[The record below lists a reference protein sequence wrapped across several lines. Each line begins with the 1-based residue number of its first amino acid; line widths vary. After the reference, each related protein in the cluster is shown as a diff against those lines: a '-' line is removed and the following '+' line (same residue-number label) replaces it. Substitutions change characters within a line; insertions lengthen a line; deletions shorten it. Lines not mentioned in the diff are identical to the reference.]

1 MNSQKIVS
9 IDEYIQSFPK
19 EVQTILSKVRK
30 TIQKEAPNATEAI
43 RYAIPTF
50 IQNGNLVHFAA
61 FKKHLG
67 FYSLPTGN
75 QKFIKE
81 IKKYKHGKGSIQFQ
95 YDEPIP
101 YDLIRK
107 IVQFR
112 IKENELN
119 LKKKRK

>member
-1 MNSQKIVS
+1 MNSQKKVS

-67 FYSLPTGN
+67 FYSLPSGN
-75 QKFIKE
+75 LKFQKE
-81 IKKYKHGKGSIQFQ
+81 IKNYKHGKGSIQFQ

-119 LKKKRK
+119 VKKKRK